1 MDLSAKIGN
10 LKIDP
15 AIMNASGIFSSL
27 NVLERISKYDFG
39 ALVTK
44 SIGIGPREGFMEPVL
59 AQATEETYV
68 NAVGLSNPGYELVR
82 EELEKI
88 YPLPKP
94 LICSIFGSSEEEL
107 VEVATGLEKCCD
119 AIELNFSCPNLK
131 KGERHGIVI
140 GRDPE
145 LVKKYTEAVREN
157 IRKPI
162 IVKLT
167 PNVYDIGKVAKAAEE
182 AEADAVAAINTVYPA
197 MKIDIYAKKPV
208 LTAKFGGLS
217 GRGIKPIGVAAVYSI
232 YENVG
237 IPIIGIGGIT
247 IAEDVLEYIEAG
259 ADAVG
264 IGTAF
269 IGKNTKQVGNYLKQ
283 LRMDLKKL
291 LQDERI
297 KVSSLRELKGVAH
310 VLQTS

>member
-1 MDLSAKIGN
+1 
-10 LKIDP
+10 
-15 AIMNASGIFSSL
+15 
-27 NVLERISKYDFG
+27 
-39 ALVTK
+39 
-44 SIGIGPREGFMEPVL
+44 
-59 AQATEETYV
+59 
-68 NAVGLSNPGYELVR
+68 
-82 EELEKI
+82 
-88 YPLPKP
+88 
-94 LICSIFGSSEEEL
+94 
-107 VEVATGLEKCCD
+107 
-119 AIELNFSCPNLK
+119 
-131 KGERHGIVI
+131 
-140 GRDPE
+140 
-145 LVKKYTEAVREN
+145 
-157 IRKPI
+157 
-162 IVKLT
+162 
-167 PNVYDIGKVAKAAEE
+167 
-182 AEADAVAAINTVYPA
+182 

-217 GRGIKPIGVAAVYSI
+217 GRGIKPIGIAAVYSI